1 MSLNEKIA
9 QDLKAAIKAKNQ
21 IRVSCLR
28 MLKTSVKN
36 KEVENRRKL
45 EDEEIRAI
53 ISSSVR
59 KSKEAIEEFR
69 RGNREDL
76 ALKETEEINILYE
89 YLPRQLSSEE
99 IEEILREIIS
109 DLSASGPKDLGKVM
123 KSAMAR
129 MAGEAEGGAVNE
141 IARRLLG

>member
-129 MAGEAEGGAVNE
+129 MAGESEGGAVNE

>member
-141 IARRLLG
+141 IARRLLR

>member
-109 DLSASGPKDLGKVM
+109 DLSANGPKDLGKVM

>member
-109 DLSASGPKDLGKVM
+109 DLSASGPKDLG
-123 KSAMAR
+123 
-129 MAGEAEGGAVNE
+129 
-141 IARRLLG
+141 

>member
-129 MAGEAEGGAVNE
+129 MAGEAEGGAVNQ

>member
-1 MSLNEKIA
+1 
-9 QDLKAAIKAKNQ
+9 
-21 IRVSCLR
+21 
-28 MLKTSVKN
+28 
-36 KEVENRRKL
+36 
-45 EDEEIRAI
+45 
-53 ISSSVR
+53 SVR